1 MAMLAV
7 YCIIVSPILLL
18 ALGFLAASTQAI
30 YYDHR
35 DRVILGKTIKKEDQ
49 FKLVREEPVL
59 LTLTASFQIRQ
70 ITLMGVLSGWQV
82 ASCLLFMLTCAI
94 HS

>member
-59 LTLTASFQIRQ
+59 LTPTASFQIRQ
-70 ITLMGVLSGWQV
+70 ITLMGGVVYSRVGR
-82 ASCLLFMLTCAI
+82 
-94 HS
+94 